1 MNEISVVIPSYNSAA
16 TVGRTL
22 EGLLSQRA
30 CAAKSI
36 IVVDSSDDGRTPA
49 VLSAFEGRGVRVVRL
64 SEKTIPAVGRNLGA
78 QQASGRYLAF
88 IDSDA
93 YPAPDWLEKIS
104 EAFAQGCRVGGGSL
118 SLPDFQK
125 RKMIALAQYFLQFNE
140 FLDTGIRRV
149 KTFVPSCNLFCEK
162 ALFDD
167 VGGFPEIRA
176 SEDVLFGLAAGQ
188 RTGVFFEPSIRIYH
202 IFREDLGAY
211 LRNQLMLGKYIL
223 IYRRMHCGGWMYR
236 GIVPVLLLPAFV
248 ALKFL
253 RIVLRILATGR
264 PREIGGFL
272 YSLPLFLL
280 GLTYWGAG
288 FFQGCVS
295 DV

>member
-140 FLDTGIRRV
+140 FLDTGIPNIAHV
-149 KTFVPSCNLFCEK
+149 DISLSIHGNAKGLIKLPIFT
-162 ALFDD
+162 
-167 VGGFPEIRA
+167 PE
-176 SEDVLFGLAAGQ
+176 VTPFQQKLAI
-188 RTGVFFEPSIRIYH
+188 TIEFLDSGVTIISDIY
-202 IFREDLGAY
+202 
-211 LRNQLMLGKYIL
+211 
-223 IYRRMHCGGWMYR
+223 
-236 GIVPVLLLPAFV
+236 
-248 ALKFL
+248 
-253 RIVLRILATGR
+253 
-264 PREIGGFL
+264 IG
-272 YSLPLFLL
+272 
-280 GLTYWGAG
+280 
-288 FFQGCVS
+288 
-295 DV
+295 